1 VIKINIIT
9 RDELLCAI
17 NALRS
22 KKENTTLNLREC
34 SIENIKLEEMDLSN
48 IDFSWSDI
56 KNVSF
61 ANSILRN
68 CKFDNAL
75 FVNTDFSYSD
85 LRGTSFSGANLRK
98 CSLFSSDARGV
109 DFFES
114 LLEGAN
120 LENIITDQSTRY
132 FRLRCPESGYF
143 IGYKKCFNQR
153 MVTLL
158 IPKDAKRSSATSD
171 TCRCSKA
178 KVLEISNLD
187 KTQFYTEAYSYVET
201 DFVYRL
207 GEISIANN
215 YNDDRWSDS
224 TGGIH
229 FYMTWEEA
237 AGYM

>member
-1 VIKINIIT
+1 MKIIE
-9 RDELLCAI
+9 RDELLSIIRAP
-17 NALRS
+17 RS
-22 KKENTTLNLREC
+22 KEDHAALSLSDYC
-34 SIENIKLEEMDLSN
+34 IENMLLEEMDLSN

-68 CKFDNAL
+68 CKFDNVL
-75 FVNTDFSYSD
+75 FINTDFSYSD

-98 CSLFSSDARGV
+98 CSLYSSDARGV
-109 DFFES
+109 NFFTS
-114 LLEGAN
+114 LLEGAD
-120 LENIITDQSTRY
+120 LKDIITDESTRY

-158 IPKDAKRSSATSD
+158 ISKDAKRSSATSD
-171 TCRCSKA
+171 TCRCSEA

-187 KTQFYTEAYSYVET
+187 KTQFYKEAYSYVET